1 MASTSSTIES
11 HLTAIVTDL
20 DPESVGGPTTRTV
33 ERAVVD
39 TIGVALAGLTTE
51 VGESV
56 SRWLPDGGLVT
67 TVRGADPKHAL
78 ALGAAGHALD
88 YDDLSW
94 AIDGHP
100 SVVLVPPIF
109 ALASET
115 NASGREAIAAYV
127 AGFEVMSAVAAPIS
141 PEHYEAGW
149 HATATFGAFGAAAA
163 GAWLLDLDPEETRN
177 ALCIA
182 ASTPAGLKR
191 NFGSMTKP
199 LHAGFAAR
207 SGLTAALLAR
217 DGVTADAEAI
227 GGEGGFLDLYGEP
240 HGIEPSPGRSI
251 DEHGIHTKAYP
262 CCYFTHT
269 AIAAT
274 QSLADEHDLVP
285 EGIESITV
293 EASGGAADAL
303 AHSDPE
309 TGLEA
314 KFSMEYAVASALARD
329 RVDLAAFE
337 EPALSDSTVERL
349 RERVSFRSDPDL
361 DYDAHAAVV
370 RIELSAGTVERRQA
384 NPPGTFENPLS
395 EERQRAKFLD
405 CATRTFERERAERLY
420 DGLDGFVGANSLSSL
435 LDVSDAFRAPAG

>member
-1 MASTSSTIES
+1 MALADHDIES
-11 HLTAIVTDL
+11 RLAATVTDL
-20 DPESVGGPTTRTV
+20 DPDSLDEPTTDTV
-33 ERAVVD
+33 ERAFVD
-39 TIGVALAGLTTE
+39 TVGVTLAGFSTE

-56 SRWLPDGGLVT
+56 SRWLPDGGLVAS
-67 TVRGADPKHAL
+67 GKGDPEHAL

-100 SVVLVPPIF
+100 SVVLVPPIL
-109 ALASET
+109 ALAGET
-115 NASGREAIAAYV
+115 DASGRDAIAAYV

-149 HATATFGAFGAAAA
+149 HATATFGTFGAAAA
-163 GAWLLDLDPEETRN
+163 AAYLLDLTPGEARN

-207 SGLTAALLAR
+207 SGFTAALVAR
-217 DGVTADAEAI
+217 DGATADAEAI
-227 GGEGGFLDLYGEP
+227 GGEGGFLDLYGQPRAVEP
-240 HGIEPSPGRSI
+240 PERRSI
-251 DEHGIHTKAYP
+251 DERGIHTKAYP

-274 QSLADEHDLVP
+274 QSLASDH
-285 EGIESITV
+285 GIGPADVEAITV
-293 EASGGAADAL
+293 EASQGAADAL
-303 AHSDPE
+303 AHSDPG

-329 RVDLAAFE
+329 RVDLATFE
-337 EPALSDSTVERL
+337 EPALSDPVVRRL
-349 RERVSFRSDPDL
+349 RERVSFRADSDL
-361 DYDAHAAVV
+361 GYDTHTSTV
-370 RIELSAGTVERRQA
+370 RIETTGETVERRQE
-384 NPPGTFENPLS
+384 NPPGTHGNPLS
-395 EERQRAKFLD
+395 ADRRRAKFLD
-405 CATRTFERERAERLY
+405 CATRTLDRERAERLY
-420 DGLDGFVGANSLSSL
+420 EDLGGFASARSLSSL
-435 LDVSDAFRAPAG
+435 LDVSEVL